1 MKKYM
6 STIIVIIIFICGL
19 SLFLYPTFS
28 NLYNEHLNKQLI
40 GDYEEAFAD
49 IKPEQYDKAM
59 SDALSYSE
67 NKSDPKKLEE
77 LGLTYED
84 VLNVADNG
92 IMGYIEIPKISVSLV
107 IYHTI
112 DEDILQ
118 KGIGHVPQ
126 TSLPIGGE
134 STHCVL
140 AGHTGLPSAK
150 LLTNI
155 DHLKIGDVFYIHVL
169 DEVLEYQID
178 DVSVVE
184 PDEVSRLN
192 VISGKDCVTLVTCTP
207 YGVNSH
213 RLLVRGVR
221 VQDNTN
227 LGANGLKVQ
236 NDLINVEMKYLLTF
250 SLIGLF
256 ITFTAVRKLISIRK
270 KKKTV
275 TDEGGEKSIES
286 NK

>member
-19 SLFLYPTFS
+19 SLFLYPTIS
-28 NLYNEHLNKQLI
+28 NLYNEYLNKKLI
-40 GDYEEAFAD
+40 GDYKEAFAD
-49 IKPEQYDKAM
+49 IKPEQYKEAM
-59 SDALSYSE
+59 SKAEAYSQ
-67 NKSDPKKLEE
+67 NKNDPEKLKE

-84 VLNVADNG
+84 VLNVAENG

-112 DEDILQ
+112 EENVLQ
-118 KGIGHVPQ
+118 KGIGHVPDS
-126 TSLPIGGE
+126 SLPIGGN

-155 DHLKIGDVFYIHVL
+155 DHLKVGDNFYIHVL

-184 PDEVSRLN
+184 PDEVSKLN

-221 VQDNTN
+221 VNTN
-227 LGANGLKVQ
+227 GNLSANGINVQ
-236 NDLINVEMKYLLTF
+236 NELLNIDIKYLLTF
-250 SLIGLF
+250 SLIGLLIIF
-256 ITFTAVRKLISIRK
+256 IAVRKIIKLRGSGRAEK
-270 KKKTV
+270 KK
-275 TDEGGEKSIES
+275 GGEKTVEE